1 MSETPVELR
10 IIIEGIIA
18 GILSGIAIETGIS
31 VDEGSLSVMI
41 LGTFCQATEGINN
54 SFNCWGFVSLLGM
67 TAFVITVISIFSE
80 VTRVDDWRVGVSL
93 YVVGFFM
100 GVILIIAIV

>member
-41 LGTFCQATEGINN
+41 LDNFCKATEGINN
-54 SFNCWGFVSLLGM
+54 SFNCFGFVTLLGM
-67 TAFVITVISIFSE
+67 MAFVITVVSIFFE
-80 VTRVDDWRVGVSL
+80 VTRVDDWRLGLVHYGF
-93 YVVGFFM
+93 GFFV
-100 GVILIIAIV
+100 GVILIIATV